1 MILAIDTS
9 SDVAGVA
16 LAESETILGEIV
28 WTGRASHS
36 SVLMPS
42 IERLLAAA
50 GLDAGSIHSIA
61 VAMGPGSFSGLRVG
75 ISVAK
80 GLAMAL
86 DVPLAGIGTLDV
98 IAWQVSPLAG
108 SVMVVQ
114 PAGRGQVYAARY
126 IGRQSEWTRVAGPEI
141 QSIETA
147 ATATG
152 DAMLA
157 GEAAALVAAA
167 REPGANPLRLDPPG
181 WNLRR
186 PGFLAE
192 LGRLYFRS
200 GGPDQRDRLEPLYLR
215 RSAAE
220 EKRAA
225 AQE

>member
-16 LAESETILGEIV
+16 LAGPDIVLGEIV

-36 SVLMPS
+36 SLLTPS
-42 IERLLAAA
+42 IERVLSAN
-50 GLDAGSIHSIA
+50 GVRVSSVDSIA
-61 VAMGPGSFSGLRVG
+61 VASGPGSFSGLRVG
-75 ISVAK
+75 ISAAK
-80 GLAMAL
+80 GLALAL
-86 DVPLAGIGTLDV
+86 DIPLAGVGTLDI
-98 IAWQVSPLAG
+98 IAWQVSPLAS
-108 SVMVVQ
+108 SVVAVL
-114 PAGRGQVYAARY
+114 PAGRGQVYGARY
-126 IGRQSEWTRVAGPEI
+126 VGQGPEWERVTGPDI
-141 QSIETA
+141 QTIESLA
-147 ATATG
+147 AELDGALLAG
-152 DAMLA
+152 DAA
-157 GEAAALVAAA
+157 GTVAAA
-167 REPGANPLRLDPPG
+167 APESVSVPRIAPPA

-192 LGRLYFRS
+192 LGGLYFRS

>member
-9 SDVAGVA
+9 TDVAGVA
-16 LAESETILGEIV
+16 LAAPESVLGEIV

-36 SVLMPS
+36 SLLAPS
-42 IERLLAAA
+42 IQRLLSANGVPVS
-50 GLDAGSIHSIA
+50 GLESIA
-61 VAMGPGSFSGLRVG
+61 VASGPGSFSGLRVG
-75 ISVAK
+75 ISAAK
-80 GLAMAL
+80 GLALAL
-86 DVPLAGIGTLDV
+86 DIPLVGVGTLDV
-98 IAWQVSPLAG
+98 IAWQASALSPHVLAAL
-108 SVMVVQ
+108 

-126 IGRQSEWTRVAGPEI
+126 AGRGSGWSCVAGPRI
-141 QSIETA
+141 QSIQSA
-147 ATATG
+147 SAGLGDSLLAG
-152 DAMLA
+152 DAA
-157 GEAAALVAAA
+157 GVVAAA
-167 REPGANPLRLDPPG
+167 VREAGSSPQVAPAT

-192 LGRLYFRS
+192 LGGLYFRS

>member
-16 LAESETILGEIV
+16 IAGAEAVLGEIV

-36 SVLMPS
+36 SLLMPS
-42 IERLLAAA
+42 IERLLSA
-50 GLDAGSIHSIA
+50 GGVPVSRVDSIA
-61 VAMGPGSFSGLRVG
+61 VASGPGSFSGLRVG
-75 ISVAK
+75 ISAAK

-86 DVPLAGIGTLDV
+86 DIPLAGVATLDV
-98 IAWQVSPLAG
+98 IAWQVSPLAS
-108 SVMVVQ
+108 SVIAVLS
-114 PAGRGQVYAARY
+114 AGRGQVYGARY
-126 IGRQSEWTRVAGPEI
+126 VGQGSEWRRVTDPEI
-141 QSIETA
+141 RSIESLA
-147 ATATG
+147 AELDGALLAG
-152 DAMLA
+152 DAA
-157 GEAAALVAAA
+157 GTVAAA
-167 REPGANPLRLDPPG
+167 VPRSEFVPRVTPPA

-192 LGRLYFRS
+192 LGELYFRS